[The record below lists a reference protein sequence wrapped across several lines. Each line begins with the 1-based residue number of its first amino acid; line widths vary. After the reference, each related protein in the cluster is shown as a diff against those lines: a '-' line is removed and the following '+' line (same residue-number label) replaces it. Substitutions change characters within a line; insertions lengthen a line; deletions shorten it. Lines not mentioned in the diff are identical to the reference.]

1 MTSRKVNGLKITKPA
16 KISDEFNHH
25 LFTNGL
31 KLADEIDSDSG
42 DYGGISPAQKHDFI
56 SIQPIQTRYFHL

>member
-25 LFTNGL
+25 LFTNGP